1 MTNIIEDNP
10 NYSGAIRRIRFDG
23 LQYKKL
29 DYDRKVPIPI
39 DIIRRYIDA
48 HDTCTDAEIEMIAHS
63 ACQRTEEHTERSIF
77 WTEWELQ
84 HLRGDILL
92 KSPPI
97 RSISKVS
104 IKVGRKWVDVSLD
117 DEDEFEQS
125 WQNNES
131 RYIKVK
137 KWQEGQLVKVLY
149 FSGYKTD
156 DYLSGNMPSSIYK
169 YILNLC
175 VSEYMRQPMNK
186 ESRLEQSDLISSFKE
201 RSLWFA

>member
-92 KSPPI
+92 KS
-97 RSISKVS
+97 
-104 IKVGRKWVDVSLD
+104 
-117 DEDEFEQS
+117 
-125 WQNNES
+125 
-131 RYIKVK
+131 YIKVK

>member
-1 MTNIIEDNP
+1 M
-10 NYSGAIRRIRFDG
+10 
-23 LQYKKL
+23 
-29 DYDRKVPIPI
+29 
-39 DIIRRYIDA
+39 
-48 HDTCTDAEIEMIAHS
+48 
-63 ACQRTEEHTERSIF
+63 
-77 WTEWELQ
+77 
-84 HLRGDILL
+84 
-92 KSPPI
+92 
-97 RSISKVS
+97 
-104 IKVGRKWVDVSLD
+104 GRKWVDVSLD